1 MKRLYRTLALAL
13 FLPLTLGAASVAD
26 ENLHGK
32 WTGTADWNEGELLVF
47 EPGGKA
53 TLDGEDF
60 KWSVPRAGH
69 ITYSFD
75 GLELEMTYDI
85 KGDALTL
92 VLTGEEITYKRKG
105 GAPKPKPKS
114 KPKPKPAPEPIPKKR
129 PANPLGKPANPLGER
144 ENPLAKSKVVIDP
157 FARRFEGDGLVLSLK
172 AGASGAYS
180 GSLSFGGETWPVACR
195 RTDSSI
201 SGTFGEEQVSFPFT
215 AELNKDKLSFTTG
228 DNRFELTG
236 EALAAS
242 AAASGPALPP
252 AMTGVAKGAT
262 TPWKHPRD
270 WFSMKLPKGWS
281 VTHADDEVVY
291 VNPGLKQGEAQN
303 AIILMTFGGLG
314 KDEKST
320 EVHKLMDQQEPDFK
334 KFFDQN
340 QIAVTKPDAP
350 AMKVLVGEVPGAIQ
364 TWKGTVQGSKK
375 VDIWIGTIIKRDAY
389 LTTMAVILGEESGK
403 FLPGIKQTF
412 MSLNPTPPELNRELM
427 AAIAGRKLVHNLS
440 DSSGTFITSYEFSG
454 DGSVHRST
462 MMGGI
467 TGDFDVN
474 GESTL
479 SGTWEVIGDE
489 LYMYFK
495 DGQDGGQLVLDGG
508 SPTHV
513 KMGVKDAHFR

>member
-1 MKRLYRTLALAL
+1 MKSLYRTLALAL
-13 FLPLTLGAASVAD
+13 LLPLTLGASALAD

-53 TLDGEDF
+53 TLDGEAF

-75 GLELEMTYDI
+75 GLDLDMTYEI
-85 KGDALTL
+85 KGDALTFSL
-92 VLTGEEITYKRKG
+92 EGEEIAYKRSGPAPRPVEKPKP
-105 GAPKPKPKS
+105 APKPKPT
-114 KPKPKPAPEPIPKKR
+114 PGKR
-129 PANPLGKPANPLGER
+129 PANPLGKPANPLGGR
-144 ENPLAKSKVVIDP
+144 ENPLAKSKVVVDP

-201 SGTFGEEQVSFPFT
+201 SGTFGEEQASFPFT

-236 EALAAS
+236 EALGAS

-270 WFSMKLPKGWS
+270 WFSMKLPEGWS
-281 VTHADDEVVY
+281 VVHADDEIVS
-291 VNPGLKQGEAQN
+291 VNPGLKQGDAQN
-303 AIILMTFGGLG
+303 AIVLMTFGGLS
-314 KDEKST
+314 KEEKNT
-320 EVHKLMDQQEPDFK
+320 EVHKLMDGMEGEFK

-340 QIAVTKPDAP
+340 QIAVKKPDA
-350 AMKVLVGEVPGAIQ
+350 AAKKVLVGEVPGAIQ
-364 TWKGTVQGSKK
+364 TWKGTVQGSKE

-389 LTTMAVILGEESGK
+389 LTTIAVILGEESGR

-412 MSLNPTPPELNRELM
+412 MSLNPTPPELNRKLM

-440 DSSGTFITSYEFSG
+440 DSSGTFITKYQFSG
-454 DGSVHRST
+454 DGSVQRTT

-474 GESTL
+474 GESSL

-489 LYMYFK
+489 LYMYFQ
-495 DGQDGGQLVLDGG
+495 DGQDGGQLLLDGG

-513 KMGVKDAHFR
+513 KMGSKDAHFQ